1 MGRDCECER
10 CKGTRTG
17 ERRGGTRT
25 QHAIAIAT
33 RACMATLLASL
44 NCYGDSASLCV
55 CVCSLAV
62 RWITPL
68 TTRNLPLLFPLS
80 LNMGMPHIPARAL
93 PLARPALGGEPGPQ

>member
-1 MGRDCECER
+1 MGRDCEREG
-10 CKGTRTG
+10 CKGIPTG

-44 NCYGDSASLCV
+44 DCVCVCV

-68 TTRNLPLLFPLS
+68 TTRNLALLFPLS

-93 PLARPALGGEPGPQ
+93 PLARPALGGESGPQ